1 MQTGAMLE
9 RDSSY
14 DVASRKTEE
23 ESWPE
28 GKKASRINLE
38 RKVGLQGDQWSGKLL
53 QQHNREQEIGQEG
66 VSNFFERPTFLKEP

>member
-1 MQTGAMLE
+1 MLE
-9 RDSSY
+9 RVSSY
-14 DVASRKTEE
+14 DEATLRGETEE

-38 RKVGLQGDQWSGKLL
+38 RKVGLQGDQRSGKLL

-66 VSNFFERPTFLKEP
+66 VSNSFENPTFLKEP